1 MGEAKGQAMN
11 GLWVYP
17 ARPMNLPLMLGAAT
31 AASPVASGT
40 LMERL
45 HSLLGFVVITG
56 SLLIY
61 SRFVKGSRPGWRLL
75 GWGIGLQFIFGAIV
89 VKERWLLK
97 AISDLVDAL
106 LGFTRAGTDVVF
118 GDLGHK
124 AGAAITLVRLPDGP
138 VIGYAQH
145 VGYFAFFVIPTII
158 FFSALMAVLYHIG
171 VLQWAVQALA
181 WVMSKSM
188 GTSGAETLS
197 SAANI
202 FVGQTEAPLM
212 VKPFLEAATRSELMA
227 VMTAGFANI
236 ATGVLGLYT
245 DWLSPFVPGVAGH
258 LAAACFITAPGSLL
272 VAKLLIPEVGVPV
285 TAGAGGITFKRDK
298 IDTNLVDAASRGTS
312 EGLALGLNVAAMLIT
327 FTALIALL
335 NTVLGWAG
343 GCFQVSGLSLEYI
356 FGWVFRPLAWLI
368 GVPWAESGTVGSLLG
383 IKTVLNELIAY
394 SNMRDILTKDP
405 GALSDRSRLLATY
418 ALCGFANFASI
429 GIQVGG
435 ISTMAPT
442 RRADLSRLGL
452 LAMIGGGISSL
463 LAACV
468 VGVLM

>member
-1 MGEAKGQAMN
+1 MNFPLILAQAA
-11 GLWVYP
+11 GP
-17 ARPMNLPLMLGAAT
+17 
-31 AASPVASGT
+31 SPVASGT
-40 LMERL
+40 LLERL
-45 HSLLGFVVITG
+45 HSLLGFVAITVG
-56 SLLIY
+56 LLLW
-61 SRFVKGSRPGWRLL
+61 SRFRKGSTPRMRLL

-106 LGFTRAGTDVVF
+106 LGFTRAGTDTVF
-118 GDLGHK
+118 GDLGRQT
-124 AGAAITLVRLPDGP
+124 GAAVTNAAGD
-138 VIGYAQH
+138 VIGHAAS
-145 VGYFAFFVIPTII
+145 VGYFAFFVVPTII

-171 VLQWAVQALA
+171 VLQWAVQGLA
-181 WVMSKSM
+181 WLMSKSM

-236 ATGVLGLYT
+236 ASGVLGLYT
-245 DWLSPFVPGVAGH
+245 LWLSPFIADAAGH
-258 LAAACFITAPGSLL
+258 MAAACFITAPGSLL
-272 VAKLLIPEVGVPV
+272 VAKLLIPEEGQPV
-285 TAGAGGITFKRDK
+285 TAGAGSVSFKRQK

-312 EGLALGLNVAAMLIT
+312 EGLALGLNVAAMLIA
-327 FTALIALL
+327 FTALVALVNAL
-335 NTVLGWAG
+335 LGWAG
-343 GCFQVSGLSLEYI
+343 GYFHAPWLSLEFV
-356 FGWVFRPLAWLI
+356 FGWVFRPAAWLI
-368 GVPWAESGTVGSLLG
+368 GVPWRECGTVGSLLG

-394 SNMRDILTKDP
+394 GTMRDILTKDP
-405 GALSDRSRLLATY
+405 AALSDRSRLLATY

-452 LAMIGGGISSL
+452 IAMIGGGLSSL